1 MQSFF
6 GEVLMKVMMLTYGFD
21 PCPQSSSQRVSSFA
35 QAMVQSGFEV
45 TVITAGRCLMKKRR
59 HSSRQLFRVYDLK
72 CSRFII
78 SLSNLIINPL
88 LVLLFSFM
96 AIPLLLRRRVDV
108 ILASVPYGEVAVA
121 GFFLSKMFGVP
132 LVIDMRD
139 LYPSLPELSLTY
151 LRLPRR
157 VSEILTSLFLIVY
170 KSSSKI
176 VCVDS
181 YIKEKLEGLG
191 IAPQKIFIV
200 PNGADV
206 SIHKPCKPN
215 HREKIRLKYGLP
227 LDSVIVVYAGSLT
240 RYYPVIE
247 AIKGVK
253 TLLPEVNNLQL
264 LIISY
269 SDSAFYR
276 SLTKNLGLEEIVRFT
291 GPLSISETA
300 RVLSACDVGIVVYSG
315 EDYWK
320 GTYGS
325 KIFSYMACGLP
336 ILASGPSGSV
346 INKLIDEH
354 QLGFFIGSP
363 NEKSFAKGFS
373 FFLNNRSALEGMGK
387 KGVRVVRKCYDRR
400 VLGLKLVA
408 LLKAN

>member
-1 MQSFF
+1 MRSLL

-35 QAMVQSGFEV
+35 QAMAQSGFEV
-45 TVITAGRCLMKKRR
+45 TVITASCCLGKERR
-59 HSSRQLFRVYDLK
+59 RSGRQLFGVYDLK
-72 CSRFII
+72 CPRFMIP
-78 SLSNLIINPL
+78 LSNLVLNPIL
-88 LVLLFSFM
+88 ILLFSFM
-96 AIPLLLRRRVDV
+96 AIPLLLRRRVDL
-108 ILASVPYGEVAVA
+108 ILVSVPYGEVAIA
-121 GFFLSKMFGVP
+121 GFLLSKMFGSS

-139 LYPSLPELSLTY
+139 LYPSPPELSLAY
-151 LRLPRR
+151 ARLPRR
-157 VSEILTSLFLIVY
+157 VNEILTSFLLLVY

-191 IAPQKIFIV
+191 ISEEKIFIV

-206 SIHKPCKPN
+206 SIHKPRTPG

-227 LDSVIVVYAGSLT
+227 LDQVIFVYAGSLT

-253 TLLPEVNNLQL
+253 TLLTEEVNFQL

-269 SDSAFYR
+269 SGIAFHR
-276 SLTKNLGLEEIVRFT
+276 GLTKNLGLEEMVKFV
-291 GPLSISETA
+291 GPLSVSETA
-300 RVLSACDVGIVVYSG
+300 RVLSACDVGVVVYGS

-320 GTYGS
+320 GAYGS
-325 KIFSYMACGLP
+325 KIFSYMSCGLP

-346 INKLIDEH
+346 ISELISEH
-354 QLGFFIGSP
+354 QIGFFIGAP
-363 NEKSFAKGFS
+363 NAQSFAKGFS
-373 FFLNNRSALEGMGK
+373 FFLDNKNMLDGMRRK
-387 KGVRVVRKCYDRR
+387 AVKVVRKYYDRR
-400 VLGLKLVA
+400 VLGLELVA
-408 LLKAN
+408 LLRV

>member
-1 MQSFF
+1 
-6 GEVLMKVMMLTYGFD
+6 MKVMMFTYGFD
-21 PCPQSSSQRVSSFA
+21 PCPQSASQRVSSFA
-35 QAMVQSGFEV
+35 QAMAQSEFEV
-45 TVITAGRCLMKKRR
+45 TVITASRCLRKKRR
-59 HSSRQLFRVYDLK
+59 HSSSQLFRVYDLK
-72 CSRFII
+72 CPRFMI
-78 SLSNLIINPL
+78 SLSNLVINPL

-96 AIPLLLRRRVDV
+96 AILLLWRRRANVL
-108 ILASVPYGEVAVA
+108 LASVPYGEVAIV
-121 GFFLSKMFGVP
+121 GFFLSKVLGVP

-139 LYPSLPELSLTY
+139 LYPSPPELSLDY

-170 KSSSKI
+170 KNSSKI
-176 VCVDS
+176 ICVDS

-191 IAPQKIFIV
+191 IDPQKIFIV

-206 SIHKPCKPN
+206 SIHKPCKPK

-227 LDSVIVVYAGSLT
+227 LDSVIFVYAGSLT
-240 RYYPVIE
+240 RYYPILE

-253 TLLPEVNNLQL
+253 TLLPEVGNFQL

-269 SDSAFYR
+269 SDSTFYR
-276 SLTKNLGLEEIVRFT
+276 SLTKNVGLEEIVRFT

-300 RVLSACDVGIVVYSG
+300 RVISACDVGIVVYGS
-315 EDYWK
+315 EDYWE
-320 GTYGS
+320 GAYGS

-346 INKLIDEH
+346 INKLINEH
-354 QLGFFIGSP
+354 QLGCFIGSP
-363 NEKSFAKGFS
+363 NEKSFAKGLS
-373 FFLNNRSALEGMGK
+373 FFLNNRSALDGMGK
-387 KGVRVVRKCYDRR
+387 RGVRVVRKFYNRK